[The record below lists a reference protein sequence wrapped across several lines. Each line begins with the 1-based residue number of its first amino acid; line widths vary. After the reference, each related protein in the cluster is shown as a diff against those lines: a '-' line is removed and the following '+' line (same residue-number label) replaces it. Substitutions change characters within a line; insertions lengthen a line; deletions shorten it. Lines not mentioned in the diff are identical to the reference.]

1 MDFSAIMKDPRRR
14 NLAVLTLLAVL
25 TVAWAAFALWQ
36 QSAQMAPKHHPHA
49 FFPGLQARNVSR
61 IHIASKSGTVDL
73 ALKPEKGWV
82 LTSRNDFPASF
93 ETVRQTLIGMQTLQA
108 LEPKTDRPEWLHFLG
123 LDAPPKGD
131 GVLIA
136 LSDDK
141 GHTLASLIAGKSE
154 DIGDSSGGMG
164 LFVRKPDSNQSWL
177 AKSVFEAKS
186 NPADWLEKKLF
197 DLDRSRIRETDVTPF
212 GSPAYVVSRAKPADS
227 DFVLTVLPKGRELS
241 YPGSPNGPG
250 AALTGFTFDDIKPAK
265 DVDFTNAWRV
275 QSKTFDGLEVTAQIV
290 KQGQDIW
297 ATISAEG
304 EPGKPAAAKEARA
317 IDAKTAG
324 WAYKLPA
331 YKGQQLMSPLESL
344 LKPLNAPNQPAAAPT
359 DDSDSDQSDQ

>member
-1 MDFSAIMKDPRRR
+1 MDFSAIMNDPRRR
-14 NLAVLTLLAVL
+14 NLAVLALLAIL
-25 TVAWAAFALWQ
+25 TVAWASFALWQ
-36 QSAQMAPKHHPHA
+36 QSAQLAPKHHPHA
-49 FFPGLQARNVSR
+49 FFPDLQARNVSR
-61 IHIASKSGTVDL
+61 IHIVSKSGAVDL
-73 ALKPEKGWV
+73 AFKPEKGWV

-164 LFVRKPDSNQSWL
+164 LFVRKPESNQSWL
-177 AKSVFEAKS
+177 AKSVFEPKS
-186 NPADWLEKKLF
+186 NPTDWFEKKLF
-197 DLDRSRIRETDVTPF
+197 DLDRSRIRETDVTPV
-212 GSPAYVVSRAKPADS
+212 GSPAYVVSRAKPGDAD
-227 DFVLTVLPKGRELS
+227 FALAEMPRGRELS
-241 YPGSPNGPG
+241 FPGSANGPG
-250 AALTGFTFDDIKPAK
+250 AALTGFTFDDSKPAK
-265 DVDFTNAWRV
+265 DIDFTNAWRV
-275 QSKTFDGLEVTAQIV
+275 QSKTFDGLDVTAQIV
-290 KQGQDIW
+290 KQGQDAW
-297 ATISAEG
+297 ATIFAEG

-317 IDAKTAG
+317 IDAKTSG

-359 DDSDSDQSDQ
+359 ENDEPEQ